1 MKSMTVVA
9 PTILSPAARK
19 IVAEKNIDPAQIQGT
34 GKGGRVTKQDAI
46 GFKRSSEIESQATE
60 IPEIRTK
67 MVYARNQTA
76 ETPQSSP
83 NIIAMPTMFYE
94 IDMTQVLL
102 FQEKYREFFEKQY
115 GVRLEIIS
123 FFVRACAKV
132 LKEIPALNAEIDGD
146 EVVYKN
152 CCNLGIAID
161 TDQGV
166 VVPVLRDA
174 DHFNFLDIEKIIMSL
189 EEKAQEGKLNVGDLI
204 GSSFTISNEGAKGA
218 LMSTPILSPSK
229 SSILGLYKIEKR
241 AVVVNDMIQIRPMMY
256 VALTYDCRLVEA
268 KEATQ
273 FLARIRGLIEDPACL
288 LFSIKE

>member
-34 GKGGRVTKQDAI
+34 GKGRRVTKQDAI
-46 GFKRSSEIESQATE
+46 GFKRSSKIESQATE
-60 IPEIRTK
+60 IREIRTK
-67 MVYARNQTA
+67 MIYPRNQTA

-83 NIIAMPTMFYE
+83 NIIAMPTIFYE
-94 IDMTQVLL
+94 VDMTQVLL

-146 EVVYKN
+146 EIVYKN

-189 EEKAQEGKLNVGDLI
+189 EAKAQEGKLNVGDLI

-229 SSILGLYKIEKR
+229 SLILGLYKIEKR